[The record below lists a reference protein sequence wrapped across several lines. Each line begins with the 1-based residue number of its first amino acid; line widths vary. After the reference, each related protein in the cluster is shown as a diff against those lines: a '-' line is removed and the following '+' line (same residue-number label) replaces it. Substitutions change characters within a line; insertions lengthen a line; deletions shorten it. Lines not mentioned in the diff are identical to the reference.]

1 MNSLTGRKEHLFSG
15 IRWILGLLIALLR
28 FSLQVVQ
35 KMAWYV
41 FGMIET
47 IKSRLSLCCCV
58 VVVVF
63 FIGFQ
68 FVDCINCISL
78 IQLSRGQRVF
88 PIRKKFESLF
98 TVMTLVT
105 QWSLCCKPSRGS
117 VLGTLSFCFYQ
128 SQKWQSYKAVNDCG
142 SMSD

>member
-105 QWSLCCKPSRGS
+105 QWSLCCKPSWGS

>member
-1 MNSLTGRKEHLFSG
+1 MSKIMKSLTGREEHLFSG
-15 IRWILGLLIALLR
+15 ICWILGLLIALLR
-28 FSLQVVQ
+28 FSLQVVLCFRGPT
-35 KMAWYV
+35 KN
-41 FGMIET
+41 GMICLWYDQNYK
-47 IKSRLSLCCCV
+47 IKAEPLLLCCCCFF
-58 VVVVF
+58 F

-88 PIRKKFESLF
+88 LIRKKFESLF

-105 QWSLCCKPSRGS
+105 QWSLCCKPSWGS

-128 SQKWQSYKAVNDCG
+128 SQQVAIT
-142 SMSD
+142 